1 MKKLLLTLFLP
12 AALLAT
18 GATPAAEDR
27 VVVIVNQEN
36 KQALDLNQIKQIY
49 NDQLSAWKS
58 GSAIWVLNL
67 PAEDP
72 AREIFSQEVLG
83 MSARD
88 AATQESNRS
97 ITNTAKN
104 PSKIK
109 RERLVV
115 AIVAKRPEA
124 IGYVYESSIEGKPE
138 IRKVLVLGPATA
150 AAPAPAQATPAQTM
164 APVIM
169 SERPPTPIA
178 KPDTAAPSSTG
189 DLFTV
194 KQDPKAVVVLQDP
207 KEVLADYP
215 LDAYLQIDWAM
226 ALKQGLLRPAG
237 VLKGK
242 DKNDTLDLDS
252 LMKDTGDMP
261 AVVFSHQEHT
271 QLIDCAE
278 CHPKPFE
285 MLNNGTPVSMKA
297 IRNGQY
303 CGTCHGKVAF
313 PISSCDRCH
322 NGG

>member
-1 MKKLLLTLFLP
+1 MKKLLSTLLLS
-12 AALLAT
+12 ASLLAA
-18 GATPAAEDR
+18 GITPAAEDR

-49 NDQLSAWKS
+49 NDQMTTWKN
-58 GSAIWVLNL
+58 GQTIWVLNL

-88 AATQESNRS
+88 AAAQESNRS

-124 IGYVYESSIEGKPE
+124 IGYVYESSIADKPE
-138 IRKVLVLGPATA
+138 VRKVLVLGPATA
-150 AAPAPAQATPAQTM
+150 SAPAPANPAQTM

-169 SERPPTPIA
+169 SEKPPASTPVPQPAA
-178 KPDTAAPSSTG
+178 KSAANPFP
-189 DLFTV
+189 L
-194 KQDPKAVVVLQDP
+194 KHDPKAVAVLQDP
-207 KEVLADYP
+207 KEALADFP
-215 LDAYLQIDWAM
+215 LDAYLQVDWAM
-226 ALKQGLLRPAG
+226 AMKQGLLRPAG

-252 LMKDTGDMP
+252 LMKDTGDMRP
-261 AVVFSHQEHT
+261 VVFSHQTHT
-271 QLIDCAE
+271 QLLDCAA

-285 MLNNGTPVSMKA
+285 TLSNATPVNMKA
-297 IRNGQY
+297 IMNGEY
-303 CGTCHGKVAF
+303 CGLCHGKVAF
-313 PISSCDRCH
+313 PVSSCDRCH